1 MTVPHPGPADSDD
14 FASAEAPT
22 LVESGGFAATLPPR
36 SAPRDA
42 VAPPE
47 ASGAELAAPQQFG
60 KYELLEEVG
69 RGGMGVVFRAR
80 QTDLDRTVA
89 LKMILSNRLASTD
102 DVRRF
107 YAEARAAGSLR
118 HPNIVAIHEVGQA
131 HGQHFF
137 AMDFVEGRSLAQAL
151 REGPFDARRAAQCLA
166 VIGRAVDYLHEHKI
180 IHRDL
185 KPSNILVAADGTLFV
200 TDFGVAKALGVARP
214 QTETGA
220 IVGTLGYMSPEQAGG
235 PSSEI
240 SFQSDIYSL
249 GAILFELLTGRP
261 PFRNPNPLDT
271 LMQVIQGEPPR
282 PRQLNPT
289 VPPALERICLKCLE
303 KEPHNRYE
311 SAAAL
316 VDDLERY
323 LRDEPPKIGP
333 PGISQSLWRWARRE
347 PTLAAHLAAVA
358 SSALIVQIWYM
369 ISGHGLRY
377 HLTVMGIFAVWGA
390 VVVFWHWLLRR
401 TSGAN
406 AVRFAWAA
414 SDVFSLTLMLY
425 IAADPPEPL
434 GPLLIGYPLLIVAAG
449 LFFRVRLVTFMT
461 VACLL
466 SYCALVALN
475 REPIIRPQYNLIYAA
490 ALAVIGFVVGF
501 QAYRVRVLTRYFEE
515 WKTEASEPRS

>member
-1 MTVPHPGPADSDD
+1 MTVPQPGPSDSDHV
-14 FASAEAPT
+14 ASAEGQT
-22 LVESGGFAATLPPR
+22 LVELGDFATTLPPR
-36 SAPRDA
+36 SVPREP
-42 VAPPE
+42 VAPSV
-47 ASGAELAAPQQFG
+47 ASAAELAAPQQFG
-60 KYELLEEVG
+60 KYDLLEEVG

-80 QTDLDRTVA
+80 QTDLNRTVA
-89 LKMILSNRLASTD
+89 IKMILSNRLASTD

-151 REGPFDARRAAQCLA
+151 RNGPFDARQAAQCVS
-166 VIGRAVDYLHEHKI
+166 VIGRAIEYLHEHKI

-185 KPSNILVAADGTLFV
+185 KPSNILLASDGALYV
-200 TDFGVAKALGVARP
+200 TDFGVAKALGVGRP

-220 IVGTLGYMSPEQAGG
+220 IVGTLGYMAPEQAGG
-235 PSSEI
+235 KSSEI
-240 SFQSDIYSL
+240 STRSDIYSL

-261 PFRNPNPLDT
+261 PFRNANPLDT

-282 PRQLNPT
+282 PSQLNPT
-289 VPPALERICLKCLE
+289 VPRTLEWICLKCLE

-323 LRDEPPKIGP
+323 LRDEPPKIGA
-333 PGISQSLWRWARRE
+333 PGIAQSLWRWARRE

-358 SSALIVQIWYM
+358 SSSVIVQVWYM
-369 ISGHGLRY
+369 RYGRGLPY
-377 HLTVMGIFAVWGA
+377 HLTVMGIFAAWAA
-390 VVVFWHWLLRR
+390 VVAFWHWLLRR
-401 TSGAN
+401 ASGAN
-406 AVRFAWAA
+406 VVRFAWAA
-414 SDVFSLTLMLY
+414 SDVFFLTLMLY

-461 VACLL
+461 VTCLL
-466 SYCALVALN
+466 SYAALVVLD

-490 ALAVIGFVVGF
+490 TLALIGFVVGF
-501 QAYRVRVLTRYFEE
+501 QAYRVRVLTRYFDERQ
-515 WKTEASEPRS
+515 TATSESHS

>member
-1 MTVPHPGPADSDD
+1 M
-14 FASAEAPT
+14 
-22 LVESGGFAATLPPR
+22 
-36 SAPRDA
+36 
-42 VAPPE
+42 APPA
-47 ASGAELAAPQQFG
+47 ASDAQRAEPQQFG
-60 KYELLEEVG
+60 KYELLEEIG

-80 QTDLDRTVA
+80 QTDLDRIVA

-137 AMDFVEGRSLAQAL
+137 AMDYVEGKSLADAL
-151 REGPFDARRAAQCLA
+151 LDGPFEARRAAQCVA
-166 VIGRAVDYLHEHKI
+166 VIGRAIEYLHEHKI

-185 KPSNILVAADGTLFV
+185 KPSNILVAADGTLYV
-200 TDFGVAKALGVARP
+200 TDFGVAKALGGARL

-220 IVGTLGYMSPEQAGG
+220 IVGTLGYMAPEQAGG
-235 PSSEI
+235 QSSEI
-240 SFQSDIYSL
+240 SFQSDVYSL

-289 VPPALERICLKCLE
+289 VPPSLERICLKCLE

-323 LRDEPPKIGP
+323 LRDEPPKVGP
-333 PGISQSLWRWARRE
+333 PGIAQSLWRWARRE

-358 SSALIVQIWYM
+358 ASALIVQVWYM
-369 ISGHGLRY
+369 LYGHGLAY
-377 HLTVMGIFAVWGA
+377 HLTVMGIFAAWAA
-390 VVVFWHWLLRR
+390 VAAVCHWLLRR
-401 TSGAN
+401 ASGAN

-414 SDVFSLTLMLY
+414 SDVFVLTLMLY

-434 GPLLIGYPLLIVAAG
+434 GPLLIGYPLLIVASG
-449 LFFRVRLVTFMT
+449 LFFRVRLVAFMT
-461 VACLL
+461 VTCLL
-466 SYCALVALN
+466 SYAALVVLN

-501 QAYRVRVLTRYFEE
+501 QAYRLRVLTRYFDER
-515 WKTEASEPRS
+515 KTEISKSPT